1 MFGSCHRVAQ
11 SSGTTWWPPPPPCS
25 GARSTRR
32 TRPVRLVVL
41 FLLRFP
47 LNAAASPVGVV
58 CLSCTGVKRERRDFD
73 AGHWEEACGAAP
85 QQRCAFL
92 SSLLPPPRPPA
103 LPTALSSL
111 SRPRDRSSTLG
122 PILTQASNGRVRRAC
137 AEQQSLWTAND
148 LTTAWGADS
157 TAYSCSDALYRVL
170 CVVCLLTHD
179 HPPPY
184 GTAINIDNSYRPPHD
199 HALPSPRIL
208 PFLSPQGSCKSLTSP
223 RLFTASNTIARQP
236 ARQQPIKKQRRAC
249 IGQLHARSTSNVGTD
264 SFAPPT
270 NSTTVEE
277 DNPFNPVCL
286 ICLASKVWRTPVF
299 DAHRPSSN

>member
-208 PFLSPQGSCKSLTSP
+208 PFLSPKAVANPSP
-223 RLFTASNTIARQP
+223 HLDSSRQVTPSPASPPASNPSRNNDVRASDSYTHAVP
-236 ARQQPIKKQRRAC
+236 ATLEPTRLPRQQIL
-249 IGQLHARSTSNVGTD
+249 QL
-264 SFAPPT
+264 
-270 NSTTVEE
+270 
-277 DNPFNPVCL
+277 
-286 ICLASKVWRTPVF
+286 
-299 DAHRPSSN
+299 